1 MKLLSEKRHHIKQ
14 NAYICGQ
21 KNTNM
26 KKVLF
31 LIATILLVA
40 CHENLEERAAREAA
54 EYTRKNCP
62 QLLNMN
68 TRLDS
73 TTFDISTRTFTNYL
87 TLLADADNPEA
98 VAANQATLHDALVEE
113 LRFDTSQKKFKDA
126 GFSYRYVARS
136 EKENGKVLLQTTITA
151 EEYK

>member
-1 MKLLSEKRHHIKQ
+1 
-14 NAYICGQ
+14 
-21 KNTNM
+21 M
-26 KKVLF
+26 KKILL
-31 LIATILLVA
+31 LIAATLLVA

-73 TTFDISTRTFTNYL
+73 TTFDISSRTFTNYL

-98 VAANQATLHDALVEE
+98 VAANQTALHDALASE
-113 LRFDTSQKKFKDA
+113 LRLDTSQKKYKDA
-126 GFSYRYVARS
+126 GFTYKYVARS
-136 EKENGKVLLQTTITA
+136 DKGKGKVLFQTTITA
-151 EEYK
+151 EEYR